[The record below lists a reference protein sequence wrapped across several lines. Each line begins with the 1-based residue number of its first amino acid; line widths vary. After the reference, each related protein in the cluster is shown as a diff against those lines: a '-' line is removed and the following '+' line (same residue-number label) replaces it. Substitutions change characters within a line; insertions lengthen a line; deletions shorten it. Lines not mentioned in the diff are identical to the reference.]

1 MYSGATMS
9 AYRSWMSLFDFEVL
23 QFTRLPF
30 DCVLKQASVR
40 ALKKCGIPR
49 YVMPQCEGF
58 EASLTVS
65 AV

>member
-1 MYSGATMS
+1 MS
-9 AYRSWMSLFDFEVL
+9 FFDFEVL

-30 DCVLKQASVR
+30 DCVLKQTTVR